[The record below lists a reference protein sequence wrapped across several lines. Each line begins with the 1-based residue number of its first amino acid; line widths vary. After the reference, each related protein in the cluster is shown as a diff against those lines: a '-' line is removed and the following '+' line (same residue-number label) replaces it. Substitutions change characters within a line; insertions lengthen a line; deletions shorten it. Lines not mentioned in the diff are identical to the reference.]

1 MTLTKLWYQLRA
13 KRQGYTIDQTILIVA
28 IIAILITLIIT
39 TIGWT
44 LLTRTTGNKL
54 ASYMTQMD
62 TAINSFYN
70 DNRRFPTTTDGIA
83 AFQTAGLTKFRQV
96 VTGTVT
102 SFRHEIGGPNG
113 TVRLINPATST
124 AAIPGGGVA
133 TDQPHIVIEFTGI
146 PLAEANQ
153 ADMSMD
159 GVASNSAGRV
169 YTSNDTTC
177 DATGAI
183 TPVATAAGATT
194 VTVCYVAQRVS

>member
-1 MTLTKLWYQLRA
+1 MNLKRLWA
-13 KRQGYTIDQTILIVA
+13 SRQGYTIDQTILIVA

-70 DNRRFPTTTDGIA
+70 DNRRFPATGDGIA

-102 SFRHEIGGPNG
+102 TFQHEIGGPNG
-113 TVRLINPATST
+113 TVRLINPAASL
-124 AAIPGGGVA
+124 AAVPGGGVA
-133 TDQPHIVIEFTGI
+133 TGQPHIVIEFTRV

-159 GVASNSAGRV
+159 GVAGFNTGRV
-169 YTSNDTTC
+169 YTTQTTC
-177 DATGAI
+177 EDGANMRA
-183 TPVATAAGATT
+183 PAAAAAGSID

>member
-1 MTLTKLWYQLRA
+1 MNLKRLWA
-13 KRQGYTIDQTILIVA
+13 SRQGYTIDQTILIVA
-28 IIAILITLIIT
+28 IIAILITLVII

-70 DNRRFPTTTDGIA
+70 DNRRFPTTADGIL
-83 AFQTAGLTKFRQV
+83 AFQTAGLTKFRQD
-96 VTGTVT
+96 TT
-102 SFRHEIGGPNG
+102 FRHEIGGPIG

-124 AAIPGGGVA
+124 AAIPGGSVGA
-133 TDQPHIVIEFTGI
+133 GQPHIVIEFTGV

-153 ADMSMD
+153 ADISMD
-159 GVASNSAGRV
+159 GIANNASGRV
-169 YTSNDTTC
+169 YTSNSTTC

-183 TPVATAAGATT
+183 TPVATTAGATT

>member
-1 MTLTKLWYQLRA
+1 MNLKRLWA
-13 KRQGYTIDQTILIVA
+13 SRQGYTIDQTILIVA
-28 IIAILITLIIT
+28 IIAILITLVII

-70 DNRRFPTTTDGIA
+70 ANRRFPTTTDGIA
-83 AFQTAGLTKFRQV
+83 AFQTAGLSKFRQD
-96 VTGTVT
+96 GT

-133 TDQPHIVIEFTGI
+133 AGQPHIVIEFTGI

-153 ADMSMD
+153 ADISMD

-169 YTSNDTTC
+169 YTSNSTTC

-183 TPVATAAGATT
+183 TPVATTPGATA